1 MALITVEE
9 EEEEAG
15 YDIWRE
21 MSGVSL
27 MAFSFGVASFVRRGK
42 ITRSIG
48 ESLLCRGMYFP
59 YLVCVTY
66 KVGGPI

>member
-9 EEEEAG
+9 EDEAEAEAG

-27 MAFSFGVASFVRRGK
+27 MAFSFG
-42 ITRSIG
+42 
-48 ESLLCRGMYFP
+48 LLCEERKN
-59 YLVCVTY
+59 CK
-66 KVGGPI
+66 KVSEKVPSAVECTFRIWYVSRTR